1 MKHIGY
7 FYIRQVDSIRYDI
20 YQNNDNFFV
29 LVKNKYYKI
38 NLPKKYQNLD
48 ESVHIVLYDGLDY
61 EDYQNNLKFNTP
73 PKYIIINNNKIENNN
88 IINFVL

>member
-7 FYIRQVDSIRYDI
+7 FYIREVDSIRHDI

-38 NLPKKYQNLD
+38 NLPKKYQNLN
-48 ESVHIVLYDGLDY
+48 ELIHIVLWDALDY
-61 EDYQNNLKFNTP
+61 EDYVNNVKSNIP

>member
-7 FYIRQVDSIRYDI
+7 FYIREVDSIRYDI

-38 NLPKKYQNLD
+38 NLPKKYQNLN

>member
-7 FYIRQVDSIRYDI
+7 FYIREVDSIRYNI

-38 NLPKKYQNLD
+38 NLPKKYQNLN

-73 PKYIIINNNKIENNN
+73 PKFIIINNNKIENNN

>member
-7 FYIRQVDSIRYDI
+7 FYIREVDSIRYDI

-38 NLPKKYQNLD
+38 NLPKKYQNLN

-73 PKYIIINNNKIENNN
+73 PKFIIINNNKIENNN